1 MRSEQE
7 RFEYSFLQ
15 AGHAL
20 VQAQRELVP
29 QLAETLGVAPGEV
42 FYSWM
47 DREFPNVAPSPHE
60 GWRLQTGEL
69 PGTGW
74 RYFFHGLECDL
85 GHRDD
90 GRHVRVEF
98 GPHGR
103 YDLLAPFAV
112 LQFVMSSAPPWPEF
126 PELKA
131 YLAAKP
137 PPYHQYSG
145 SHERATE
152 LWGRLEAQG
161 YLEAADPV
169 LAALVERSTVR
180 LPSGCSQIRLPD
192 DFTDRQRLDC
202 MVCERQVLSAAAL
215 RLLEREATH

>member
-1 MRSEQE
+1 MSGTPLEIL
-7 RFEYSFLQ
+7 FLR

-20 VQAQRELVP
+20 VHAQQELVP

-47 DREFPNVAPSPHE
+47 DREFPNVVVSPDDR
-60 GWRLQTGEL
+60 GGRLQTGQL

-74 RYFFHGLECDL
+74 HYFFHGLECDL
-85 GHRDD
+85 DNRED

-103 YDLLAPFAV
+103 YDLLTPFAV
-112 LQFVMSSAPPWPEF
+112 LQFVMTSAPPWPEF

-145 SHERATE
+145 SHERATA
-152 LWGRLEAQG
+152 LWERLEVQG

-169 LAALVERSTVR
+169 LSALVERSTVR
-180 LPSGCSQIRLPD
+180 LPSGCSQIQLPD

-202 MVCERQVLSAAAL
+202 MVCDRQALSEAAL
-215 RLLEREATH
+215 RILGQ